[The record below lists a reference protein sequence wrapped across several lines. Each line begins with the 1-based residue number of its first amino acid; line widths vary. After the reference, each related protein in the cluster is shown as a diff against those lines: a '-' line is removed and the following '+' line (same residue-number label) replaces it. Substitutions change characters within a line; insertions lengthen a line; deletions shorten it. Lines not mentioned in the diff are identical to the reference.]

1 MKTDFLGGA
10 YLLRSLPLSAQTLIN
25 LYPEINESR
34 GGDVGAFYGTP
45 GLLLKAQL
53 SPGEG
58 RGLHA
63 SDDNSLYAV
72 VGANVY
78 RISSSFAVTLL
89 GQLPSSSG
97 TISIVNN
104 QSQTLFSHA
113 FGWHLTDSL
122 GLLTPISDAPFNAVC
137 AFQDGYVLFTDG
149 GNQFGI
155 TAIND
160 VTTIDPLDVA
170 AAESLPDSLIS
181 LYSDQREV
189 WMLGTQSTE
198 IWADTGAQSFPFE
211 RIPGGVISTG
221 CAARFSVCYLDG
233 SLFWLAQDKTGSA
246 TIVRTIGY
254 QLDHISTHAIEHAI
268 EGYERIDDAIGFGY
282 QQEGHSFYQLTFPSA
297 DATWVYDTATK
308 LWHQRADRDSSG
320 GLHKH
325 RASGYA
331 FFNGQHVLLDYES
344 GALYIF
350 DLDTFTDNGSP
361 IYRER
366 AWPLVAPQEM
376 RRMRCDRLELAGEM
390 GVGAITGID
399 MAPQVWLQ
407 MSFDGGQSF
416 GYERY
421 RSMGQFGTRTAR
433 PIWRRNGVGRRPVA
447 RLATTS
453 TRKVSWV
460 GVNVDGEVL
469 SQ

>member
-1 MKTDFLGGA
+1 MKTEFLGGA
-10 YLLRSLPLSAQTLIN
+10 YLLRSLPLAAQTLVN
-25 LYPEINESR
+25 LYAEVNETKN
-34 GGDVGAFYGTP
+34 GDIGAFYGTP
-45 GLLLKAQL
+45 GLVLKAQL

-72 VGANVY
+72 VGQNVY
-78 RISSSFAVTLL
+78 KISALFSANLL
-89 GQLPSSSG
+89 G
-97 TISIVNN
+97 TINSTTGAVSIANN
-104 QSQTLFSHA
+104 QTQTLFSHLG
-113 FGWHLTDSL
+113 GWHFTDDAGHLTKIV
-122 GLLTPISDAPFNAVC
+122 GAPTDAVC
-137 AFQDGYVLFTDG
+137 AYQDGYVLFTNG

-160 VTTIDPLDVA
+160 VAVINPLDVA
-170 AAESLPDSLIS
+170 AAESLPDALVSV
-181 LYSDQREV
+181 YSDQREV
-189 WMLGTQSTE
+189 WMFGTQSTE
-198 IWADTGAQSFPFE
+198 IWADTGANSFPFE

-233 SLFWLAQDKTGSA
+233 SLFWLSQDKTGSA
-246 TIVRTIGY
+246 SVNRTIGY
-254 QLDHISTHAIEHAI
+254 QIQRVSTHSIEHAI
-268 EGYERIDDAIGFGY
+268 EGYARIDDAFGFGY
-282 QQEGHSFYQLTFPSA
+282 QQEGHGFYQLNFPSA
-297 DATWVYDTATK
+297 NATWVYDTATK
-308 LWHQRADRDSSG
+308 LWHQRAWRDSNG
-320 GLHKH
+320 VLHKH
-325 RASGYA
+325 RAAAYA
-331 FFNGQHVLLDYES
+331 FFNGQHVLLDFES
-344 GALYIF
+344 GAIYVY
-350 DLDTFTDNGSP
+350 DLDTFTDNGAV

-376 RRMRCDRLELAGEM
+376 RRMRCDRLELSGEM
-390 GVGAITGID
+390 GVGSITGID

-421 RSMGQFGTRTAR
+421 QSMGQLGARTVR